1 MRRSAMLTLL
11 LLFIGV
17 AIFVLRRRRHPTI
30 FVITPTYSR
39 PNQMP
44 ELVRLCTVLNAA
56 GNVHWIVV
64 EDAMTKNRALTRFLN
79 DCGLPYTH
87 LSASTPPHSRNV
99 RGTNQRNEA
108 LHWLRKKF
116 QSTRQSG
123 VVYFADDDNTYHP
136 DLFREVGNLHYYKG
150 ATWPVGMIAA
160 SDWEGCITDP
170 SDRSKISHFWTNWE
184 PNRKF
189 PIDMAGFAVN
199 LRLVLDYPNALFDD
213 TTIGR
218 QEGLIL
224 TRLGFKNGYELEPK
238 ILVWHTRSTK
248 QDVQIIGPAT
258 ILNKL

>member
-1 MRRSAMLTLL
+1 MLV
-11 LLFIGV
+11 LLFILIGT
-17 AIFVLRRRRHPTI
+17 APLMYRWHRHPTI

-44 ELVRLCTVLNAA
+44 ELVRLCTVLNTA

-64 EDAMTKNRALTRFLN
+64 EDAVTKNRALTRFLD

-87 LSASTPPHSRNV
+87 LSAPTSPYKRHV

-108 LHWLRKKF
+108 LHWLRKSF
-116 QSTRQSG
+116 QLTGQSG

-136 DLFREVGNLHYYKG
+136 DLFDEMRTLKRG

-160 SDWEGCITDP
+160 SNWEGCITNP
-170 SDRSKISHFWTNWE
+170 NDRSKISDFWTNWE

-199 LRLVLDYPNALFDD
+199 LNVVLEYPNALFDD

-224 TRLGFKNGYELEPK
+224 LRLGFKNGYELEPK
-238 ILVWHTRSTK
+238 ADGCRKILVWHTKSAN
-248 QDVQIIGPAT
+248 QDVQVIGPAT
-258 ILNKL
+258 IMNML